1 MNNKWDYTRFIQ
13 SKWAPFLL
21 WLLFIWVFYSIYFL
35 WWNKILTPIISS
47 SVNDFTTRFWNFI
60 PALYWILLTIILYL
74 LIFIKWIIRL
84 NFWIVNFLLILLV
97 YWFNLFFWIQL
108 YFFEPRYTE
117 VAIYIIDSFSKPMIW
132 ASVSVLF
139 ISIILIFIKIKKS

>member
-1 MNNKWDYTRFIQ
+1 MDNKWNYFRFIQ
-13 SKWAPFLL
+13 SKWVPFLL
-21 WLLFIWVFYSIYFL
+21 WILFIGVFYAIYFI
-35 WWNKILTPIISS
+35 WWNKILTPIISA
-47 SVNDFTTRFWNFI
+47 SVNDFIAKFWNFI

-74 LIFIKWIIRL
+74 LIFIKWITRL

-132 ASVSVLF
+132 ASISVLLV
-139 ISIILIFIKIKKS
+139 SIILIFIKIKKS